1 MLEEF
6 AEEKVNKLVVFF
18 SEHDSQDVVV
28 EV

>member
-18 SEHDSQDVVV
+18 SEHDSQGVV
-28 EV
+28 EVM